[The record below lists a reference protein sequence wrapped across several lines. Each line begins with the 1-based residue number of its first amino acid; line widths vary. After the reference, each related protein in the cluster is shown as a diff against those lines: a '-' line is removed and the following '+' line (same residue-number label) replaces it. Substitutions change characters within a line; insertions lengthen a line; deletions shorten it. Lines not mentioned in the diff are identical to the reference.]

1 MSCKQKSMD
10 SDFLDEIVYILE
22 ENIRYDLSSQLCTLL
37 HEFGIE
43 LDGLY
48 EPPSASQAKLTNI
61 QDKLLDQQMEKD
73 EGIVDEVI
81 SPVGKT
87 KDGFWYL
94 K

>member
-1 MSCKQKSMD
+1 MSCKQKKINP
-10 SDFLDEIVYILE
+10 DFLDEIVYILE

-48 EPPSASQAKLTNI
+48 EPPDVKLTTI

-73 EGIVDEVI
+73 DGVVDEDI
-81 SPVGKT
+81 SPVGIT
-87 KDGFWYL
+87 KDGFYFL

>member
-1 MSCKQKSMD
+1 MSCKQKSMN

-37 HEFGIE
+37 NEFGIE
-43 LDGLY
+43 IDGLY
-48 EPPSASQAKLTNI
+48 EPPDTKLINI

-73 EGIVDEVI
+73 EGVVDEVI

-87 KDGFWYL
+87 NDGFYYL

>member
-1 MSCKQKSMD
+1 MSCKQKKINP
-10 SDFLDEIVYILE
+10 DFLDEIVYILE

-43 LDGLY
+43 IDGLY
-48 EPPSASQAKLTNI
+48 EPVEAKLTNI

-73 EGIVDEVI
+73 DGIVDEVI

>member
-37 HEFGIE
+37 NEFGIE
-43 LDGLY
+43 IDGLY
-48 EPPSASQAKLTNI
+48 EPPDTKLTNI

-73 EGIVDEVI
+73 DGIVDEVI

-87 KDGFWYL
+87 KDGFFYL

>member
-22 ENIRYDLSSQLCTLL
+22 EHIRYDLSSQLCTLL
-37 HEFGIE
+37 NEFGIE
-43 LDGLY
+43 IDGLY
-48 EPPSASQAKLTNI
+48 EPPDAKLTNI

-73 EGIVDEVI
+73 EGVVDEVI

-87 KDGFWYL
+87 KDGFFYL

>member
-48 EPPSASQAKLTNI
+48 EPADTKLINI

-87 KDGFWYL
+87 KDGFFYL

>member
-1 MSCKQKSMD
+1 MSCKQKKINP
-10 SDFLDEIVYILE
+10 DFLDEIVYILE

-48 EPPSASQAKLTNI
+48 EPPDVKLTNI

-73 EGIVDEVI
+73 DGIVDEVI

-87 KDGFWYL
+87 KDGFYFL